1 MTEGLTTPELTPN
14 AGEPTAPT
22 ELVLDPAVF
31 AEPIESEVPIVDNG
45 LPFTPVTYY
54 PPPNAS

>member
-1 MTEGLTTPELTPN
+1 MTNGLITPELTPN

-22 ELVLDPAVF
+22 EFVADPSTFVD
-31 AEPIESEVPIVDNG
+31 PIESEVSIVDDG

-54 PPPNAS
+54 PPNES